1 MSALSIQP
9 TYPIFTDIDG
19 QPLEDGY
26 VWIGTANLDPQTNP
40 INVYWDA
47 ALTLP
52 AAQPIRTLAG
62 YPANSGTPARL
73 YVNSDYS
80 IRVMNK
86 NGSAVYSAPAAT
98 ERYSGVVVNGID
110 AEDVIYDP
118 PFLGSAPTDVE
129 VKLAQTVSAQDFGA
143 IGDGVTDNAAAI
155 NAAVAAVALLGGGR
169 VVFGPGTYIV
179 GSTIELEDNVQL
191 HGANQKATT
200 IKLKPTANT
209 NIIQKKTGA
218 VGFGAGLFDLTID
231 GNDAN
236 NTSGGIYW
244 AGASTGRG
252 PSFTFERVTVTNCR
266 QVVGAPS
273 GEYAAILTTGSTWG
287 VARDLDVVNNQY
299 AVGWWHKASDWQ
311 IDNLYLGPNGAD
323 YNSGAGTHSMI
334 IQGGAGNLFTSCY
347 FGGNGGLSQV
357 FLWGSQR
364 NLFVNCVN
372 DNSWEQA
379 YRFDALSGT
388 GANDNR
394 FLGGEIRGA
403 SGKTNLGFPAVL
415 VIDSTGNVF
424 SDVEWSGNAHTSS
437 GNAADYGFEEAGTST
452 GNYIVGGNVAT
463 SFGTGFVSLASGS
476 TTFVTAVFGYDITSV
491 GTLNARTK
499 MQVYANYDDS
509 VPSVNSVPLGR
520 FNQGSAVSVWIGAK
534 GYSYGWLQAIQD
546 DGTGNLKPLYLQPL
560 GGDVIIPTAGN
571 GFTVTS
577 PNGLVTRKIS
587 IDNAG
592 NVVAV

>member
-52 AAQPIRTLAG
+52 AGQPIRTLAG
-62 YPANSGTPARL
+62 YPSNSGTPARL

-86 NGSAVYSAPAAT
+86 NGSVVYSAPAAT
-98 ERYSGVVVNGID
+98 ERYSGVVVNGIN
-110 AEDVIYDP
+110 AEDVLYDP
-118 PFLGSAPTDVE
+118 PFSGAVPTNVE
-129 VKLAQTVSAQDFGA
+129 AKLEQYVSASDFGA
-143 IGDGVTDNAAAI
+143 VGDGTTDNSAAI
-155 NAAVAAVALLGGGR
+155 NAAVTAVSLLGGGR
-169 VVFGPGTYIV
+169 VTFGPGTYII
-179 GSTIELEDNVQL
+179 GSAIELDDNVQL
-191 HGANQKATT
+191 HGANQKATI
-200 IKLKPTANT
+200 IKLKATANA
-209 NIIQKKTGA
+209 NLIQKKAGA

-252 PSFTFERVTVTNCR
+252 PAFTFERVTVQNCR
-266 QVVGAPS
+266 PIAGAPS
-273 GEYAAILTTGSTWG
+273 GEYGAIVTTGSTWG
-287 VARDLDVVNNQY
+287 VARDLDVNQNQY
-299 AVGWWHKASDWQ
+299 AVGWWHKGSDWQ

-323 YNSGAGTHSMI
+323 YNGGAGTHSMI

-357 FLWGSQR
+357 FLWGASR

-372 DNSWEQA
+372 DNSWENA
-379 YRFDALSGT
+379 YRIVDLAGS

-394 FLGGEIRGA
+394 FLGGQIRGA
-403 SGKTNLGFPAVL
+403 SGKTNNGFPAVY
-415 VIDSTGNVF
+415 ISASTGNVF
-424 SDVEWSGNAHTSS
+424 SDVEWSGNPHTSS
-437 GNAADYGFEEAGTST
+437 GNAADYGLEEANAAT

-463 SFGTGFVSLASGS
+463 AFGTGFVSLSAGS
-476 TTFVTAVFGYDITSV
+476 TTFIAAVFGYDVTSV

-499 MQVYANYDDS
+499 VQVYGNFDDS
-509 VPSVNSVPLGR
+509 VPSINSIPLGR
-520 FNQGSAVSVWIGAK
+520 FNQGSAVSLWISAK
-534 GYSYGWLQAIQD
+534 GYSYAWLQAIQD
-546 DGTGNLKPLYLQPL
+546 DGSGNLKELRLQPL
-560 GGDVIIPTAGN
+560 GGPVVIPTAG
-571 GFTVTS
+571 GGLTVTS
-577 PNGLVTRKIS
+577 PDGLTTRTIS
-587 IDNAG
+587 INNAG
-592 NVVAV
+592 AVVAV